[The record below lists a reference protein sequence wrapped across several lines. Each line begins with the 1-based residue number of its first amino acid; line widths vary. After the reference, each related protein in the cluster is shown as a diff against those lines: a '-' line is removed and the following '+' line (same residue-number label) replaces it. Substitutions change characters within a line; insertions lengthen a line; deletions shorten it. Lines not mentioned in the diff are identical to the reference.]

1 MLTHW
6 KGISQALVK
15 LAPKRKSRQMKAWRQ
30 GRMPNTLLRTERLR
44 RGWTQR
50 QLADFAAISLST
62 VERAE
67 KGEAIR
73 IDCIQRL
80 CECLSKTSEELG
92 LLKIDI
98 RALESNND
106 MKHQPPSLES
116 EERDGCFS
124 FGALKTTWK
133 TLDGDGRSIY
143 LPQHIR
149 SHYIPF
155 AQELPEE
162 LQARR
167 SQIQQDQEQKKTQ
180 GLPFFWN
187 GEIYALDRFVIGREP
202 TNEDMTLD
210 VWFRPSDYYTFLATN
225 MSLNEPA
232 LREKYLADVN
242 WSEAVPYFS
251 HSFGVSL
258 AVVTSDGYTAFTQRG
273 KSVGARPKV
282 YDTSVIEGLSRP
294 IDRGT
299 TGEAPD
305 VYRCA
310 CRGLAEELGLYES
323 IDFSVADITFLG
335 FGVDTRY
342 ALRGLT
348 GMVKIKRS
356 IEKLLF
362 LWDNGVRDKFENQQ
376 LFPVP
381 FTPKDVVSFA
391 YAHQPFAPGPTLYN
405 ALVHEFGRPMVEDAF
420 DSVATM

>member
-1 MLTHW
+1 M
-6 KGISQALVK
+6 
-15 LAPKRKSRQMKAWRQ
+15 R
-30 GRMPNTLLRTERLR
+30 NTLLRAERLR
-44 RGWTQR
+44 HGWTQQ
-50 QLADFAAISLST
+50 QLADFAGISLST

-67 KGEAIR
+67 KGESIR
-73 IDCIQRL
+73 VDCIQRL

-92 LLKIDI
+92 LLKIDE
-98 RALESNND
+98 RAAEGNHHVKQRSAL
-106 MKHQPPSLES
+106 LTS
-116 EERDGCFS
+116 EERDECFS
-124 FGALKTTWK
+124 FGKLKTTWK

-162 LQARR
+162 LQVRR
-167 SQIQQDQEQKKTQ
+167 NHIQQEQEQNREQ
-180 GLPFFWN
+180 GVPFFWN
-187 GEIYALDRFVIGREP
+187 GQIYALDRFVIGREP

-210 VWFRPSDYYTFLATN
+210 LWFRPSDYYTFLATN

-232 LREKYLADVN
+232 LREKYLADVD

-251 HSFGVSL
+251 NSFGVSL
-258 AVVTSDGYTAFTQRG
+258 AVVTSDGYTVFTQRG
-273 KSVGARPKV
+273 KSVGTRPKV
-282 YDTSVIEGLSRP
+282 FDTSVIEGLSRP

-299 TGEAPD
+299 IGEAPD

-310 CRGLAEELGLYES
+310 CRGLAEELGLHES
-323 IDFSVADITFLG
+323 VDFSVADITFLS

-356 IEKLLF
+356 IEKLLL
-362 LWDNGVRDKFENQQ
+362 LWDHGVRDKFENQQ

-391 YAHQPFAPGPTLYN
+391 YSHQPFAPGPTLYN
-405 ALVHEFGRPMVEDAF
+405 ALVHEFGRSMVEEAF
-420 DSVATM
+420 DSAAMV